1 MIKVIEEYIEGKSK
15 NCEDK
20 IYKGQRFFAII
31 DGCTSKNKIT
41 YGDKSGGEMA
51 ADIILNT
58 IKDLDNEETKFSDIL
73 RNINVNF
80 DSAYEKNNIEKS
92 LPENRMG
99 AVFILFDNLLKKIY
113 LIGDCQAILI
123 NKDETRKYISG
134 DKKIDEVTS
143 NARSVFNHG
152 LIITGQDTFESLLE
166 EDKGRE
172 FIMPLLLNQLR
183 FENIDHE
190 YGYPV
195 INGNEVP
202 ESFIQEFDLK
212 NTKRVIMASD
222 GYPELCETLNE
233 SEEKLKDLLEKDP
246 LMISIYK
253 STKGLQKGN
262 KSFDDRAY
270 ISFDID

>member
-1 MIKVIEEYIEGKSK
+1 MIKVIEEYIEGKSE

-20 IYKGQRFFAII
+20 IYKGKRFFAII

-51 ADIILNT
+51 AEIILNT
-58 IKDLDNEETKFSDIL
+58 IKNLDNKKTEFSDIL
-73 RNINVNF
+73 KSINVNF
-80 DSAYEKNNIEKS
+80 DEEYKKNNIIKS
-92 LPENRMG
+92 VPENRMG

-123 NKDETRKYISG
+123 GKDGTKKYISG
-134 DKKIDEVTS
+134 EKSIDEITS

-152 LIITGQDTFESLLE
+152 LIITGQGTVESLLE

-202 ESFIQEFDLK
+202 ESFIQEFDVK
-212 NTKRVIMASD
+212 K
-222 GYPELCETLNE
+222 
-233 SEEKLKDLLEKDP
+233 
-246 LMISIYK
+246 
-253 STKGLQKGN
+253 
-262 KSFDDRAY
+262 
-270 ISFDID
+270 